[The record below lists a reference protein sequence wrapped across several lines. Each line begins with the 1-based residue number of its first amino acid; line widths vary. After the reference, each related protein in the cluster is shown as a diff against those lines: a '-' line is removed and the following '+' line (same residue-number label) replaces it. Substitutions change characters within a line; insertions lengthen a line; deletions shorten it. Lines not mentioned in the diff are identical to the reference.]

1 MSNQSTKTAFDRNYD
16 ECDNQG
22 NECNLT
28 SSTSL
33 SSIKNQSIDS
43 NISFNSKVPKFQ
55 QQSIDNQN
63 IEAWIETDSELGSDS
78 DEVESRSHR
87 DSSSSSLI
95 GEESFISGMAR
106 LSRRSTPGFRSRTEN
121 VMAIEKNEA
130 KDVDDE
136 DDDVPLSKLQI
147 NRPSKSSHH
156 HHHHH
161 HPCSSTSSFV
171 SISASADGRKR
182 DCLHSGTHSI
192 SSSAGSSI
200 LEELIKKYSS
210 SALSNPTTSDLS
222 MSSSVSSLASPKSPG
237 SIHGLS
243 PTKKKSQPN
252 KVSSIKTTT
261 QDENDLISS
270 PRYPRIRPVKSSPNL
285 SKFNQSNQI
294 LFRQPPSNLIPP
306 VPPLPSLFHNS
317 NSYNNYSNVIQN
329 SGPHSAASSNQV
341 FSNQLMYYQNQF
353 HNDLISSSYLNHH
366 RPQHLFSKQSSESG
380 SALGLGGRSVSNLS
394 ITKPSINRK
403 FILYELRNY
412 QSSNSVRNYSS
423 SNLANENL
431 SKDTELNTFTNNT
444 GAPSEV
450 YQRMKKRHQLQIF
463 DSYRNVSPIKQS
475 SRSQNESPLTP
486 KRHYA
491 DDYSNQMIMMQ
502 MQMQMQMHNNNI
514 NYHNQKQQQKLN
526 DEGFF
531 KNDDYLKDGE
541 EELIDDENLKKRK
554 IGNQELDFR
563 NG

>member
-1 MSNQSTKTAFDRNYD
+1 
-16 ECDNQG
+16 
-22 NECNLT
+22 
-28 SSTSL
+28 
-33 SSIKNQSIDS
+33 
-43 NISFNSKVPKFQ
+43 
-55 QQSIDNQN
+55 
-63 IEAWIETDSELGSDS
+63 
-78 DEVESRSHR
+78 
-87 DSSSSSLI
+87 
-95 GEESFISGMAR
+95 MAR

-306 VPPLPSLFHNS
+306 
-317 NSYNNYSNVIQN
+317 N

-394 ITKPSINRK
+394 ITKPSINQ
-403 FILYELRNY
+403 LRNY

-541 EELIDDENLKKRK
+541 EELIDDENLKSLKLVENRLYSLLNENQKIEIKKRTETLLMNVRLEIRSLILEMVK
-554 IGNQELDFR
+554 K
-563 NG
+563 